1 MGRRKKIPT
10 TAETSQPVAKK
21 SRQQLT
27 ADLPSQT
34 SAGVDSHEPRTYGLW
49 STEQEGQ
56 LIEWLEDPAN
66 YALYKGAGKKN
77 NLTGKLKTTGTTKAA
92 VYRKISVYLAEHGVQ
107 RDCSMVKNKIVNLER
122 GYKAA
127 LVFLGGTGS
136 GCHNPDPER
145 PTEEKMVD
153 ATTRGSVLNH
163 CPYWD
168 RLNPVYSDR
177 ASMVPPHTPDSLG
190 AMDEEAGSGEQ
201 ESYRSGPVVYNDTV
215 PPEVDLS
222 SLIHEDDLQCDA
234 VQFTTPKSAVRSIE
248 LKTAGNPDRKHQEP
262 ISIAEALQIGAKD
275 QLALSEKGLM
285 LEEKK
290 LALAQ
295 QNVEADR
302 MERPQFEKSEK
313 KGKKSASM
321 S

>member
-10 TAETSQPVAKK
+10 APETSQPVPKK

-77 NLTGKLKTTGTTKAA
+77 NLRGKLKTTETTKAA
-92 VYRKISVYLAEHGVQ
+92 VFRKISVYLAEHAGLLDV
-107 RDCSMVKNKIVNLER
+107 NKIVNLER

-153 ATTRGSVLNH
+153 ATTRGIVLNH

-168 RLNPVYSDR
+168 RLNPVCSDR
-177 ASMVPPHTPDSLG
+177 ASMVPPHASDSLG
-190 AMDEEAGSGEQ
+190 AMDEEAGSDEQ
-201 ESYRSGPVVYNDTV
+201 ESNESGPVVYNDTV

-222 SLIHEDDLQCDA
+222 RYMMICHA
-234 VQFTTPKSAVRSIE
+234 MRFQFTTAKSAVRSIE
-248 LKTAGNPDRKHQEP
+248 RKTTGNPDTEHQKP

-275 QLALSEKGLM
+275 QLALSEKRLM

-290 LALAQ
+290 
-295 QNVEADR
+295 
-302 MERPQFEKSEK
+302 PI
-313 KGKKSASM
+313 SAF
-321 S
+321 